1 MECSERLKNIK
12 PSATLAISSKAKQM
26 KKDGVDIVNFGAG
39 EPDFNTPD
47 NIARAG
53 CEAIESGF
61 TRYTDAAG
69 IPELRAAVCDKMH
82 AEAGLSVTNKN
93 VIICCGAKHA
103 LFNVFMA
110 YLNPGDEVI
119 VPSPYWLTYP
129 EQIALAGGKTV
140 YLDCKES
147 NGFAPAIEEL
157 ERAITSKTKAIIVNS
172 PGNPTG
178 GVWPLATLEKV
189 AELAVKHNILIISDE
204 CYEKLVYGTSKHVSI
219 SSLGED
225 VFNRTV
231 VINAVSKT
239 YAMTGWRIGYA
250 VANEDLIK
258 SMAKFQSQVTS
269 NPTSIAQ
276 KAALEALS
284 GDQTEVGN
292 RLQAFDERR
301 KEMTRLLN
309 ELPGVRCAEPKGA
322 FYCFPNV
329 EGVLKK
335 YNMSGSVE
343 LCDYLLTKAEVAA
356 VPGVAFGADKY
367 IRLSYACSVENI
379 RKGIKRISDAIS

>member
-26 KKDGVDIVNFGAG
+26 KKDGIDIINFGAG

-61 TRYTDAAG
+61 TRYTEASG
-69 IPELRAAVCDKMH
+69 ILELRAAVCDKMQ
-82 AEAGLSVTNKN
+82 AEAGLSVTPKN

-140 YLDCKES
+140 YLPCQES
-147 NGFAPAIEEL
+147 NGFAPAIEAL
-157 ERAITSKTKAIIVNS
+157 ENAVTSKTKAIIVNS

-178 GVWPLATLEKV
+178 GVWPRDTLEKV
-189 AELAVKHNILIISDE
+189 AELAVKHNILVISDE
-204 CYEKLVYGTSKHVSI
+204 CYEKLIYGGSEHISI
-219 SSLGED
+219 ASLGKE

-258 SMAKFQSQVTS
+258 SMGKFQSQVTS

-284 GDQTEVGN
+284 GDQTEVKN

-301 KEMTRLLN
+301 KEMTKLLN

-329 EGVLKK
+329 EGVLRK

-343 LCDYLLTKAEVAA
+343 LCDHLLTKAEVAA

-379 RKGIKRISDAIS
+379 REGIKRISKAIS